1 MDLLNVEDVTR
12 GVHSRR
18 EETESESELE
28 MDENGRF
35 IVKEEEEEETSK
47 KRIAPSEEVDEEEK
61 NGERKISIRRSG
73 NTKRNVNED
82 GSRFRATK
90 AKGDMKK
97 GNVDP
102 YAYISLDSR
111 ILSKKKKNQTIGKF
125 KNLIG
130 AAKKG
135 AKEGSAKR
143 RKHN

>member
-1 MDLLNVEDVTR
+1 MTR
-12 GVHSRR
+12 GVSSRK
-18 EETESESELE
+18 EESESESEME

-35 IVKEEEEEETSK
+35 IVREEEEETK
-47 KRIAPSEEVDEEEK
+47 KRTAPSEEVDEEEK
-61 NGERKISIRRSG
+61 KGGKKIGSIRRKSG
-73 NTKRNVNED
+73 PTRNANED

-111 ILSKKKKNQTIGKF
+111 MLSKKKKNQTIGKF

>member
-1 MDLLNVEDVTR
+1 MEDVTR

-35 IVKEEEEEETSK
+35 IVKEEEEETSK